1 MLHLLLSCNRDWPHE
16 AAPALLDREP
26 VAMRRARARDFEARR
41 ASAERAGESIA
52 LSIVR

>member
-41 ASAERAGESIA
+41 ASGRAGESIA
-52 LSIVR
+52 LLIVR